1 MSNAYYLDKFK
12 NIMDMVSSFE
22 VKLYDQDSV
31 DIVTEEKYLGGRYEI
46 LYSDKKETVQQS
58 DK

>member
-1 MSNAYYLDKFK
+1 
-12 NIMDMVSSFE
+12 MDMVSSFE